1 MAVLISA
8 REGSLSGLV
17 DESTL
22 EVASLGAG
30 ARRHQPEPDV
40 AAEAQREPAV
50 QPDAQP
56 DVAAAREAAAAGDA
70 EVTATVPPQGA
81 VSSGEPR
88 GNRGDMA
95 RIFARGELVGDV
107 YEVGDVIG
115 SGGMGQVFAA
125 MDRSL
130 EREVALKACWPRVE
144 RSVLR
149 AEAKTLAALRHAG
162 IVTVHTLGRHE
173 GVDFLVMERLC
184 GRTLHEHIQQ
194 RKGSVPFS
202 VEESLDVLM
211 HVADTIAVI
220 HRTGFIHRDLKP
232 ANIMLTHERR
242 PVLLDLGVSFRSD
255 QVESENRMAGSPHY
269 IAPEAVTASIA
280 RGQAHLIDVYALGII
295 AFEML
300 TGRRPFDDE
309 ETVNILDMHLHAD
322 PGRVSDHVAGV
333 PVHLDRLIARM
344 MRKRPE
350 ERPPS
355 AMVVAARLRELR
367 RGARHCTPR
376 VVRALGRGERSNSR
390 SFG

>member
-8 REGSLSGLV
+8 RESSLV
-17 DESTL
+17 NESTL
-22 EVASLGAG
+22 DVASLEAQGRRREPGA
-30 ARRHQPEPDV
+30 PEV
-40 AAEAQREPAV
+40 AANP
-50 QPDAQP
+50 
-56 DVAAAREAAAAGDA
+56 EAAPGGGGEAAPAGVGSDDA

-81 VSSGEPR
+81 VSSGAAC
-88 GNRGDMA
+88 GVRGDA
-95 RIFARGELVGDV
+95 PRIFARGELVGEV

-125 MDRSL
+125 MDHCL

-149 AEAKTLAALRHAG
+149 AEAKTLAALRHTG
-162 IVTVHTLGRHE
+162 IVTVHTLGRHQD
-173 GVDFLVMERLC
+173 VDFLVMERLS

-194 RKGSVPFS
+194 RKRSVPFS
-202 VEESLDVLM
+202 VEEALEVLT

-255 QVESENRMAGSPHY
+255 QLASENRMAGSPHY

-280 RGQAHLIDVYALGII
+280 PGQAHLIDIYALGVI

-322 PGRVSDHVAGV
+322 PGRVSDHVSGV
-333 PVHLDRLIARM
+333 PVQLDRLIARM
-344 MRKRPE
+344 MRKHPE

-367 RGARHCTPR
+367 RGARRCSPR
-376 VVRALGRGERSNSR
+376 VVRALGRGERSLAR
-390 SFG
+390 MFG